1 MVVNRSD
8 LIIEVAKR
16 TKATRQQLTRRE
28 VEHVIDIMLDI
39 FEDQLTQPDGG
50 IRLGELG
57 LLSVQ
62 ERRLDSSKSQGTL
75 IHPNTGEPIKSPSRI
90 QHRIKFSP
98 TRSLREKLK
107 ARVPLFKY
115 EG

>member
-1 MVVNRSD
+1 MALNRSD
-8 LIIEVAKR
+8 LIIEIAKR
-16 TKATRQQLTRRE
+16 TKTTSQQLTRRE

-57 LLSVQ
+57 LLGVQ
-62 ERRLDSSKSQGTL
+62 ERRLGPSKAQGTL
-75 IHPNTGEPIKSPSRI
+75 IHPNTGEKIKSPSRI
-90 QHRIKFSP
+90 QHRINFSP
-98 TRSLREKLK
+98 TRRLREKLK
-107 ARVPLFKY
+107 QRIPLFKY

>member
-1 MVVNRSD
+1 MPLNRTD
-8 LIIEVAKR
+8 LIIEIARR
-16 TKATRQQLTRRE
+16 TKVTERQLTRDE
-28 VEHVIDIMLDI
+28 VAHVIDIMLDI

-57 LLSVQ
+57 LLGVH
-62 ERRLDSSKSQGTL
+62 ERRIRPGKSQGTL
-75 IHPNTGEPIKSPSRI
+75 IHAGTGEEIQQPSRVH
-90 QHRIKFSP
+90 HRVKFSP
-98 TRSLREKLK
+98 TRTLREKLK

>member
-1 MVVNRSD
+1 MLMNRSD
-8 LIIEVAKR
+8 LIIEIAKR
-16 TKATRQQLTRRE
+16 SKVTRQPLTRRE
-28 VEHVIDIMLDI
+28 VEHVIDLMLDI

-57 LLSVQ
+57 LLSVH
-62 ERRLDSSKSQGTL
+62 ERRLDPSKPQGTL
-75 IHPNTGEPIKSPSRI
+75 IHPNTGETIQSPSRI
-90 QHRIKFSP
+90 QHRIKFSA